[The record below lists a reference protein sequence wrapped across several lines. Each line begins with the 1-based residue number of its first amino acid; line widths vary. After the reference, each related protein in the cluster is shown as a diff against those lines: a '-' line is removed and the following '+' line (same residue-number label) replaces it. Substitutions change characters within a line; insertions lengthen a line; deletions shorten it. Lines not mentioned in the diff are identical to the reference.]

1 DPVQQQKQTQPGAG
15 LANAQL
21 KIWHVK
27 SGRELRT
34 LTLGVPGVEAGFSAD
49 GRILGTYG
57 SMGDISLWDA
67 ASGSRLR
74 ELKSSPMANLGSMTG
89 GATNP
94 GAINPAA

>member
-1 DPVQQQKQTQPGAG
+1 DVVTILEVPSGKQLQRLAPSASGSVVQRTSFSSDGTMIWTSYGPDPVQQQKQTQPGAG

-49 GRILGTYG
+49 GRILG
-57 SMGDISLWDA
+57 
-67 ASGSRLR
+67 
-74 ELKSSPMANLGSMTG
+74 
-89 GATNP
+89 
-94 GAINPAA
+94 